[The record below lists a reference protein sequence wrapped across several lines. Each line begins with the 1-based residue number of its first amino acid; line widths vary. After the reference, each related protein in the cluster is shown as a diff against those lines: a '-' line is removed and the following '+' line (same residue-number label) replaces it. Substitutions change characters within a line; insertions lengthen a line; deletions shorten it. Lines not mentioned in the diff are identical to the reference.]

1 MSAIIEKQRHNYK
14 NIYILYADTEK
25 CFDKLWLKV
34 SLSEMERIRYNKNDT
49 KMLYEINKTIEI
61 VVNTAIKNTES
72 IEITEVVKQGLIFGL
87 TMRFATTAKVN
98 DVGEKIWGDRKRNFS
113 IYVGMR
119 KCAKMEVQKKMK
131 YSLDKTKY
139 MVIRTGKE
147 MEEDVSEQVKAG
159 NIKKYK
165 RSIYLGI
172 TVNEEENLKGDI
184 EELKQKCEAISREA
198 ETIGSKNQVG
208 KEEIKVQLKLF
219 EPCFMP
225 ALIYG
230 VWGCIKGKNKGS
242 SENTKKGFKKNI

>member
-1 MSAIIEKQRHNYK
+1 MQESQRGIFLMNVVCICICKVYERKKKLQNENRQANISSIQTAGKKNRSTIDNQIIMSAIIEKQRHDYK
-14 NIYILYADTEK
+14 NTYILYADAEK

-72 IEITEVVKQGLIFGL
+72 IEITEVVKQGSIFGL

-98 DVGEKIWGDRKRNFS
+98 DVGEKIWGDRKRNFN
-113 IYVGMR
+113 IYVGIR

-131 YSLDKTKY
+131 YSLDKTRY

-172 TVNEEENLKGDI
+172 TINEEENLKGDI
-184 EELKQKCEAISREA
+184 EE
-198 ETIGSKNQVG
+198 
-208 KEEIKVQLKLF
+208 
-219 EPCFMP
+219 
-225 ALIYG
+225 
-230 VWGCIKGKNKGS
+230 
-242 SENTKKGFKKNI
+242 